1 MEDWPEDESQMTVRG
16 SVADFTRPCLSAIVI
31 PDDSPSTTDSQSDPP
46 SPTTSEWSLVDN
58 DPRQSE
64 EGQLTGIKPSLQSLR
79 HLLHVFHS
87 GPDESSDSQS
97 SLTLE
102 HSSSQSD
109 DTEITVPGSS
119 PDKPIDLS
127 NIEDCVLHSQIGRRR
142 SSVRDPRR
150 RLVPRSTLVGE
161 IEEAVLHTG
170 EIIRPSSTVKLA
182 NGMFL
187 RIEWITLR
195 EGEIY
200 LWGRQLMGYNN
211 PQWPG
216 FIPQQEHELIWLPWM
231 DHENSCTSTERHVP
245 VSLME
250 VTSLCEVIFTNVR
263 LGKNGQHMTDSGLPD
278 SRLFCRLKVIE
289 RKRPRISTRRNRGL
303 QLSSTPEWD
312 QSVEYLT
319 LEECDEGYGFESYV
333 LRDRYR
339 ECHTVPFGEGQIRS
353 TSYPT
358 VSTDDNEDEDNS
370 QFNQDSS
377 RPVVDL
383 TVDPTAYTFGDAYCG
398 AGGTSCGAQQAGLE
412 IKWAC
417 DMDPYAVETYGLNFQ
432 SVWIDHCPFSDLL
445 THPKENLRVDIAHC
459 SPPCQTFS
467 PAHTIDCERDDSNSA
482 CIFSAW
488 NLVEHATPRILT
500 MEETSG
506 LKERHSPILY
516 RVIMDL
522 IEAGYSVRWTVID
535 VLHYGVPQTRKRL
548 IIIAAG

>member
-1 MEDWPEDESQMTVRG
+1 M
-16 SVADFTRPCLSAIVI
+16 
-31 PDDSPSTTDSQSDPP
+31 
-46 SPTTSEWSLVDN
+46 DN
-58 DPRQSE
+58 ALHESE
-64 EGQLTGIKPSLQSLR
+64 EGQLYEIQPSLRSLR
-79 HLLHVFHS
+79 RLLHVLDS
-87 GPDESSDSQS
+87 DPDDSSKSPS
-97 SLTLE
+97 SVTLE
-102 HSSSQSD
+102 NSSPQFEYSK
-109 DTEITVPGSS
+109 ITVLGSS
-119 PDKPIDLS
+119 TENPIDLFDTGDYTLCDQ
-127 NIEDCVLHSQIGRRR
+127 IERRV
-142 SSVRDPRR
+142 STVQDPRR

-161 IEEAVLHTG
+161 IEEATLRTG
-170 EIIRPSSTVKLA
+170 ETIHPSSTVRLA
-182 NGMFL
+182 NGTFL

-200 LWGRQLMGYNN
+200 LWGRHLMGYRN
-211 PQWPG
+211 PHWPRY
-216 FIPQQEHELIWLPWM
+216 IPKVEHELIWQPWM
-231 DHENSCTSTERHVP
+231 DHENSSTSTERHVP

-250 VTSLCEVIFTNVR
+250 VTGICEVVFTNVR
-263 LGKNGQHMTDSGLPD
+263 PGKNWQRAPDSGLPD
-278 SRLFCRLKVIE
+278 SGLVCRLKVMK
-289 RKRPRISTRRNRGL
+289 RKRPRISSVRSRGL
-303 QLSSTPEWD
+303 QPSSTPEWD
-312 QSVEYLT
+312 RTVEYLA

-339 ECHTVPFGEGQIRS
+339 GCRTVPFGEGQIRS

-358 VSTDDNEDEDNS
+358 VITDDNDDENDS
-370 QFNQDSS
+370 QFNVDGF

-398 AGGTSCGAQQAGLE
+398 AGGTSCGAKQAGLE

-417 DMDPYAVETYGLNFQ
+417 DMDPHAVETYGLNFA
-432 SVWIDHCPFSDLL
+432 SVWIEFCPFSDLL
-445 THPKENLRVDIAHC
+445 THPKETLRVDIAHC

-467 PAHTIDCERDDSNSA
+467 PAHTINCARDDYNSA

-488 NLVEHATPRILT
+488 NLVEHASPRILT

-506 LKERHSPILY
+506 LKERHKDVLY

>member
-1 MEDWPEDESQMTVRG
+1 MQDWPEDESEMTGRC
-16 SVADFTRPCLSAIVI
+16 SVANFTRPCLSATDI
-31 PDDSPSTTDSQSDPP
+31 PDDATSTPDSQSEPP
-46 SPTTSEWSLVDN
+46 SPTTSEWSLTDN
-58 DPRQSE
+58 ATRESE
-64 EGQLTGIKPSLQSLR
+64 EGQLAGKKPSLKSLR
-79 HLLHVFHS
+79 RLLHVFD
-87 GPDESSDSQS
+87 PDPDDSSNSPS
-97 SLTLE
+97 FVTLE
-102 HSSSQSD
+102 NSSSQS
-109 DTEITVPGSS
+109 EGSKITVPGSS

-127 NIEDCVLHSQIGRRR
+127 DTEDCVLHDQLGHRVST
-142 SSVRDPRR
+142 VRDPRR

-161 IEEAVLHTG
+161 IEEAALHTG
-170 EIIRPSSTVKLA
+170 ETIRPSSTVKLA
-182 NGMFL
+182 NRTFL
-187 RIEWITLR
+187 RIERITLR

-200 LWGRQLMGYNN
+200 LWGRHLMDCNN
-211 PQWPG
+211 PHWPPY
-216 FIPQQEHELIWLPWM
+216 IPKVEHELIWRPWM
-231 DHENSCTSTERHVP
+231 DHETSSTSLERHVP

-250 VTSLCEVIFTNVR
+250 VAGLCEVIFTNVR
-263 LGKNGQHMTDSGLPD
+263 PGKNWQHVPDSGLPQ
-278 SRLFCRLKVIE
+278 SGLFCRLKATK
-289 RKRPRISTRRNRGL
+289 RKRPKISTIRSRGL
-303 QLSSTPEWD
+303 QLSRTPEWD
-312 QSVEYLT
+312 RSVEYLT

-339 ECHTVPFGEGQIRS
+339 GCHTVPFGEGQIRS

-358 VSTDDNEDEDNS
+358 IITDENEDEGDYR
-370 QFNQDSS
+370 FNEDSP

-398 AGGTSCGAQQAGLE
+398 AGGTSCGAKQAGLE

-417 DMDPYAVETYGLNFQ
+417 DMDRHAVETYGLNFS
-432 SVWIDHCPFSDLL
+432 SVWIDHCSFSDLL
-445 THPKENLRVDIAHC
+445 AHPKENLQVDIAHC

-467 PAHTIDCERDDSNSA
+467 PAHTVNCERDDHNSA
-482 CIFSAW
+482 CIFSAG

-506 LKERHSPILY
+506 LEQRYKEILY